1 MHRILIIDDDHEL
14 TDLLVEFLTD
24 FKYDAVVFHCPIEG
38 LKYLNK
44 NSVDLI
50 LLDFMLPEMDG
61 FQVLRKI
68 RETLDV
74 PVMMLTAKG
83 DVADKVVGLE
93 LGADDYLPKP
103 FEPRELVAR
112 IQSILRR
119 VVASKSMLDVVEFEG
134 LSVDK
139 IKEEIILDGQSVNLS
154 TSEFEALILFVDN
167 NNQVLDRE
175 FLVENLRGIR
185 WQTYDRSVDVLV
197 SRLRNKLGE
206 TPTKTRFLKT
216 IHGVGYKF
224 VAKMKNG

>member
-1 MHRILIIDDDHEL
+1 MHKVLIIDDDQEL
-14 TDLLVEFLTD
+14 TDLLVEFLGD
-24 FKYDAVVFHCPIEG
+24 FKYETAVFHCPLEG
-38 LKYLNK
+38 LKYLKK

-61 FQVLRKI
+61 FQVLRQI
-68 RETLDV
+68 RESLET

-83 DVADKVVGLE
+83 DVSDKVVGLE

-119 VVASKSMLDVVEFEG
+119 VVASKSMLDVIEFEG
-134 LSVDK
+134 LSIDK
-139 IKEEIILDGQSVNLS
+139 IKEEIILDGARVNLS

-206 TPTKTRFLKT
+206 TPIKTRFLKT

>member
-1 MHRILIIDDDHEL
+1 MHKILIIDDDQEL
-14 TDLLVEFLTD
+14 TDLLVEFLSD
-24 FKYDAVVFHCPIEG
+24 FKYETFVYHHPIDG
-38 LKYLNK
+38 LKYLKK

-68 RETLDV
+68 RESLEV

-83 DVADKVVGLE
+83 DVSDKVVGLE

-119 VVASKSMLDVVEFEG
+119 VVASKSMLDVIEFDG
-134 LSVDK
+134 LSIDK
-139 IKEEIILDGQSVNLS
+139 IKEEIVLDGSPVNLS

-224 VAKMKNG
+224 VAKIKNG

>member
-1 MHRILIIDDDHEL
+1 MPKILIVDDDQEL
-14 TDLLVEFLTD
+14 TELLVEFLSD
-24 FKYDAVVFHCPIEG
+24 FKYQTHVCHTPLGALD
-38 LKYLNK
+38 YLEK
-44 NSVDLI
+44 NEVDLV
-50 LLDFMLPEMDG
+50 LLDIMLPEMDG

-68 RETLDV
+68 REKSET

-119 VVASKSMLDVVEFEG
+119 VVSSNSMLDIVEFEG
-134 LSVDK
+134 LKVDK
-139 IKEEIILDGQSVNLS
+139 IKEEIELDGETVNLS
-154 TSEFEALILFVDN
+154 TSEFEALLLFVDN

-206 TPTKTRFLKT
+206 TPTKIRFLKT

-224 VAKMKNG
+224 VAKLKEK

>member
-1 MHRILIIDDDHEL
+1 MPKILIIDDDQEL
-14 TDLLVEFLTD
+14 TDLLVEFLSD
-24 FKYDAVVFHCPIEG
+24 FKYRTHVCHSPIKG
-38 LKYLNK
+38 LEYLGK
-44 NSVDLI
+44 NDVDLV
-50 LLDFMLPEMDG
+50 LLDIMLPEMDG

-68 RETLDV
+68 RETSET

-103 FEPRELVAR
+103 YEPRELVAR

-119 VVASKSMLDVVEFEG
+119 VAASKSMLDIIEFEG
-134 LSVDK
+134 LLVDK
-139 IKEEIILDGQSVNLS
+139 IKEEIVLDSKVVNLS
-154 TSEFEALILFVDN
+154 TSEFEALLLFVDN

-224 VAKMKNG
+224 VAKLKEK

>member
-1 MHRILIIDDDHEL
+1 MSKILVIDDDQEL
-14 TDLLVEFLTD
+14 TDLLVEFLSD
-24 FKYDAVVFHCPIEG
+24 FKYDTHVCHTPLKG
-38 LKYLNK
+38 LEYLEK
-44 NSVDLI
+44 NDVDLV
-50 LLDFMLPEMDG
+50 LLDIMLPEMDG

-68 RETLDV
+68 REKSET

-83 DVADKVVGLE
+83 DVADKVIGLE

-119 VVASKSMLDVVEFEG
+119 VVASNSMLDIVQFEG
-134 LSVDK
+134 LDVDK
-139 IKEEIILDGQSVNLS
+139 IKEEIVLDGEVVNLS
-154 TSEFEALILFVDN
+154 TSEFEALLLFVDN

-224 VAKMKNG
+224 VAKLKEK

>member
-1 MHRILIIDDDHEL
+1 MAKILIIDDDQEL
-14 TDLLVEFLTD
+14 TDLLEEFLSD
-24 FKYDAVVFHCPIEG
+24 FKYKTVVYHEPLAA
-38 LKYLNK
+38 LKYLEK
-44 NSVDLI
+44 NTIDLI
-50 LLDFMLPEMDG
+50 LLDIMLPEMDG

-68 RETLDV
+68 RESAET

-83 DVADKVVGLE
+83 EVSDKVVGLE

-119 VVASKSMLDVVEFEG
+119 VVASKSMLDIVEFEG
-134 LSVDK
+134 LVVDK
-139 IKEEIILDGQSVNLS
+139 IKEEIVLDGDVVNLS
-154 TSEFEALILFVDN
+154 TSEFEALLLFVDN

-224 VAKMKNG
+224 VAKLKAQ

>member
-1 MHRILIIDDDHEL
+1 MHKILIIDDDHEL
-14 TDLLVEFLTD
+14 TDLLVEFLSD
-24 FKYDAVVFHCPIEG
+24 FKYETIVFHCPLEG
-38 LKYLNK
+38 LKYLKK
-44 NSVDLI
+44 NSVDLL

-68 RETLDV
+68 RESSEI

-119 VVASKSMLDVVEFEG
+119 VVASKSLLDVIEFDG
-134 LSVDK
+134 LSIDK
-139 IKEEIILDGQSVNLS
+139 IKEEIILDGSSVYLS
-154 TSEFEALILFVDN
+154 TSEYEALILFVDN

-224 VAKMKNG
+224 VAKIKNG

>member
-1 MHRILIIDDDHEL
+1 MVKVLIIDDDKDL
-14 TDLLVEFLTD
+14 TDLLVEFLAD
-24 FKYDAVVFHCPIEG
+24 FKFKSIVKHSPLEAFDF
-38 LKYLNK
+38 LKK
-44 NSVDLI
+44 NSVDII
-50 LLDFMLPEMDG
+50 LLDIMLPEMDG

-68 RETLDV
+68 RETSET

-93 LGADDYLPKP
+93 LGADDYLAKP
-103 FEPRELVAR
+103 FEPRELLAR

-119 VVASKSMLDVVEFEG
+119 TTATNSMLDIVEFEG
-134 LSVDK
+134 LLIDK
-139 IKEEIILDGQSVNLS
+139 IKEEIVLDGVAVNLS

-167 NNQVLDRE
+167 NNQVLNRE

-197 SRLRNKLGE
+197 SRLRHKLGE

-224 VAKMKNG
+224 VAKQKK